1 LDKMKIF
8 SENSL
13 KNLYRP
19 AVDSSGEQNGQVTI
33 IGGSRLFH
41 GAPLLSLKVASRA
54 VDMVFFASPD
64 PSVGDIADRVKSKL
78 MSFIWV
84 PWEDV
89 EAYVEKSDA
98 VLIGPGFMRFG
109 SEKTPHEERNYEN
122 HLEGRLTREI
132 TESLLIKFP
141 RKRWVIDGGSLQ
153 VMEPEW
159 IPNGAI
165 LTPNTKEFE
174 LLFKVKLQMSE
185 VKTAAKKYNCVI
197 VAKGPETI
205 VCSPKECVLV
215 KGGNPGL
222 TKGGTGDILAGLTV
236 ALAAKNDPFL
246 AASSASY
253 LVKASADDL
262 YGKTGVNYNADD
274 LADNIPQ
281 TLAKLTNFKA

>member
-1 LDKMKIF
+1 MKIF